1 MTYEELLFELK
12 EVIKE
17 TEQNASIIH
26 ENLEAISSK
35 VNENSS
41 IMGHEKTAI
50 NESISECLGVLQ
62 HQDIHRQKI
71 ERVISFVCD
80 YNNIAKEKFDIGPVA
95 KNIDSSDNMSPEE
108 LEALIKQMNS

>member
-1 MTYEELLFELK
+1 MTYDELLFELK
-12 EVIKE
+12 DVIKE

-26 ENLEAISSK
+26 DNLELISSK
-35 VNENSS
+35 INENISLL
-41 IMGHEKTAI
+41 GHEKDFI
-50 NESISECLGVLQ
+50 NESISQCLGVLQ

-80 YNNIAKEKFDIGPVA
+80 YNNIEKEKFNISPVA
-95 KNIDSSDNMSPEE
+95 KNIDSDDNMSSEE

>member
-1 MTYEELLFELK
+1 MTYEELLDELK

-17 TEQNASIIH
+17 TEVNAEVIH
-26 ENLEAISSK
+26 KNLEIISSK
-35 VNENSS
+35 VNENDS
-41 IMGHEKTAI
+41 IMSHEKTTI

-80 YNNIAKEKFDIGPVA
+80 YNNIKKEKYDISPVA
-95 KNIDSSDNMSPEE
+95 KNIDSDENMSEE
-108 LEALIKQMNS
+108 DLEALIKQMNS